1 MKINRY
7 LAILVFLG
15 SAAWIATGE
24 FSFVG
29 SAAGNEEN
37 LLLKPHLR
45 RREPKPA
52 ALQTV
57 GVAVIPQI
65 SMPVRSRFPA

>member
-29 SAAGNEEN
+29 SAAGNEGEQTA
-37 LLLKPHLR
+37 
-45 RREPKPA
+45 ETGA
-52 ALQTV
+52 AATE
-57 GVAVIPQI
+57 GGN
-65 SMPVRSRFPA
+65 S